1 MKTDFKTNQKQQLIN
16 TIGDIQYKN
25 RTDWLDLKN
34 KVLFYWIDIWE
45 QPLFSIELRG
55 KKLSQSEQYIEW
67 LVKFSDLING
77 YITVLLKEQLGNKLF
92 NQTQK
97 MKKEMEKK
105 MGFPITTS
113 FETKLYNRLYRS
125 LYWGYI
131 KKSEYSN
138 LNS

>member
-1 MKTDFKTNQKQQLIN
+1 MK
-16 TIGDIQYKN
+16 
-25 RTDWLDLKN
+25 WL
-34 KVLFYWIDIWE
+34 E
-45 QPLFSIELRG
+45 
-55 KKLSQSEQYIEW
+55 
-67 LVKFSDLING
+67 KFSDLINE

-97 MKKEMEKK
+97 SKKEMEKK

-113 FETKLYNRLYRS
+113 FESKLYNRLYRS

-138 LNS
+138 LNT

>member
-25 RTDWLDLKN
+25 RTDWFKFKN
-34 KVLFYWIDIWE
+34 KVLFYWTDIWE
-45 QPLFSIELRG
+45 QPPFSLTFRD
-55 KKLSQSEQYIEW
+55 KYSPSEQYMKW
-67 LVKFSDLING
+67 LEKFSDLINE

-97 MKKEMEKK
+97 SKKEMEKK

-113 FETKLYNRLYRS
+113 FESKLYNRLYRS
-125 LYWGYI
+125 LYWGWI

-138 LNS
+138 LNT